1 MAWNFAEELKSG
13 RVITLHNRACI
24 YCGFEFDHDVPF
36 TVEHV
41 VGRRFVPKASLENEW
56 NLICRACPRCNQEKA
71 DLEDEISAA
80 SLYPWMG
87 TETVD
92 SDVLSKV
99 AGSFSRTTGKPV
111 AESEHRERQP
121 NSLHQLRPAVLH
133 LGLATQRRHHDI
145 DCEVR

>member
-41 VGRRFVPKASLENEW
+41 VGRRFVPKASLENEL

-121 NSLHQLRPAVLH
+121 NSLHQ
-133 LGLATQRRHHDI
+133 
-145 DCEVR
+145 